1 MVKEGEIDINM
12 EDEIVRDTLVS
23 KDGQFLNTKVLQV
36 IQETRK
42 PDK

>member
-1 MVKEGEIDINM
+1 M

-23 KDGQFLNTKVLQV
+23 KDGQFLDTKVLHV
-36 IQETRK
+36 IQETRQ